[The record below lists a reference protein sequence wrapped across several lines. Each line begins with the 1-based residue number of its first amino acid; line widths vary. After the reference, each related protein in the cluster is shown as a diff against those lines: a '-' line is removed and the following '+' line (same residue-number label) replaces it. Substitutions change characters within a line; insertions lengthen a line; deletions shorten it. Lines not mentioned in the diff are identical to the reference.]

1 MGVEGTKNLEAF
13 LKKFGKSVV
22 RNSRRRLKKEKG
34 NTNLSKSIKY
44 KVEEKKGN
52 LNVTF
57 SMDKYGPFL
66 DKGVSG
72 TQKKQSFK
80 NQKNQSERSPYSYKN
95 SVGHSQPPSKA
106 LDKWVVKKGIAPRT
120 KSGKFMKRKAL
131 TFIIAR
137 SIGRKGIKSTSFFQK
152 PFGQAMK
159 TYAKKASEAIAK
171 DIEES
176 LRGKKK

>member
-1 MGVEGTKNLEAF
+1 MAGKETKHLEAF
-13 LKKFGKSVV
+13 LNKFGKSVV

-34 NTNLSKSIKY
+34 STKLSKTIKY
-44 KVEEKKGN
+44 KVEGKKGN
-52 LNVTF
+52 LDVTF

-72 TQKKQSFK
+72 TKKKQSFINEAGK
-80 NQKNQSERSPYSYKN
+80 SEVSPYGYKN
-95 SVGHSQPPSKA
+95 STGHSQPPSKA

-120 KSGKFMKRKAL
+120 KSGKFMARKAL
-131 TFIIAR
+131 TYIIAR

-159 TYAKKASEAIAK
+159 GYATGVSKAIAK
-171 DIEES
+171 DIEDG
-176 LRGKKK
+176 LKGKKK